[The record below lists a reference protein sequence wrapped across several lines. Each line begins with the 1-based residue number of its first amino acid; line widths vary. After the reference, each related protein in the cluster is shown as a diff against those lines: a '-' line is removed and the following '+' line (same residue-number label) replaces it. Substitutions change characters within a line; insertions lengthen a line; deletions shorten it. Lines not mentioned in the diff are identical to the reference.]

1 MSQVIALTS
10 TDGCSTAAV
19 SLFGARVLSWKAS
32 GRERIFMPA
41 SGADNDRAA
50 PHGGIPVLFPQFGFF
65 GSGQKHGVVRDLSW
79 AVEAHDGHF
88 ALFGLKLE
96 PSEHVPAAELKLR
109 AEIESRSLAVNFS
122 ITNTSAESI
131 RFTVGLH
138 TYLRVSDITQV
149 SLTGLENTNWQDALN
164 GLQSQSPSGEP
175 LTAPI
180 NVDRVYTASPS
191 ILTLIDQTDRIELH
205 QSGFT
210 DTVVWNP
217 GPELAS
223 QLHDL
228 ADEEW
233 RQFLCV
239 EAAQIAP
246 PVELPPW
253 DTWYGCQRL
262 QLAGD

>member
-41 SGADNDRAA
+41 SAADNYHAA

-65 GSGQKHGVVRDLSW
+65 GPGQKHGVVRDLPW
-79 AVEAHDGHF
+79 TVEARAGHF
-88 ALFGLKLE
+88 VLLGLKLD

-109 AEIESRSLAVNFS
+109 VEVESRSLAVYFS

-131 RFTVGLH
+131 QFTLGLH
-138 TYLRVSDITQV
+138 TYLRVSDISQV
-149 SLTGLENTNWQDALN
+149 RLTGLENTVWQDALN
-164 GLQSQSPSGEP
+164 GLQSQSPSGAS
-175 LTAPI
+175 LKAPI
-180 NVDRVYTASPS
+180 NVDRVYTASPPT
-191 ILTLIDQTDRIELH
+191 LGLIDQTDRIELH

-233 RQFLCV
+233 RHFLCV

-253 DTWYGCQRL
+253 DTWYGYQRL